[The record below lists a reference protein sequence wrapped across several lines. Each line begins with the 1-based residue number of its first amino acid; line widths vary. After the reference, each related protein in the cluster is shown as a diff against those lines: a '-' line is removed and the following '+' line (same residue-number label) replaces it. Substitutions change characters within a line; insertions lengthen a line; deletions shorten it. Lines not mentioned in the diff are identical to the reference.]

1 MTVKQISV
9 FVENKAGKLA
19 ELTEEKSKLEE
30 QLNGKMERWVY
41 LNDLAEKIQAQ
52 NS

>member
-1 MTVKQISV
+1 ME
-9 FVENKAGKLA
+9 ENASQYTRLA

-30 QLNGKMERWVY
+30 QLNEKMERWVY
-41 LNDLAEKIQAQ
+41 LNDLAETIESQ